1 VCSREFDEF
10 VKHVLPLEVALRRQQ
25 DSYERLHSAPARASE
40 WQPYSDASMSHNRQ
54 SLLVLPLDSPSSDD
68 NEDLLIGT
76 SQIMYTHY
84 QTMNTSKHGGSVPE
98 HRVVCRK
105 REACHWKLFKD
116 YFSHDPTYDAEY
128 FRWRFLCSHFITF
141 FVSNPHDYV
150 DHVFKR
156 P

>member
-10 VKHVLPLEVALRRQQ
+10 VYHALPLEVALRRQQ
-25 DSYERLHSAPARASE
+25 DSDERLHSAPARASE

-84 QTMNTSKHGGSVPE
+84 QTINTSKHSGCVLE

-105 REACHWKLFKD
+105 REACH
-116 YFSHDPTYDAEY
+116 
-128 FRWRFLCSHFITF
+128 
-141 FVSNPHDYV
+141 
-150 DHVFKR
+150 
-156 P
+156 